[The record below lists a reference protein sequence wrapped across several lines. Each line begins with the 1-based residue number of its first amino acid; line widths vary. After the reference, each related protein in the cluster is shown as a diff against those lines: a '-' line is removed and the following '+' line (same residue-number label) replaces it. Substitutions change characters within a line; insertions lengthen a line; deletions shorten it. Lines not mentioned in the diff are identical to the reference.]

1 MLLKK
6 CRRTLLACAVGLA
19 LVPAA
24 SQACTRAVFLGDN
37 GQVIT
42 GRSMDWKRDVATN
55 LWIFP
60 RGEKRNGETGPSAI
74 EWTSKYGSVI
84 ASGYDIAS
92 TDGVNE
98 KGLNVNLLWLPES
111 DYPAP
116 QKGDK
121 TMSLSLWGQYMLDS
135 YASVAEAVAA
145 LEKNPFVVV
154 TDTMPDEARLAKLHL
169 SMSDASGD
177 SAIIEYVDG
186 KQRIHHSRDYQVMT
200 NSPLYDEQLAIK
212 DYWQQVGGFNM
223 LPGTSRGADR
233 FARASFYISAVPR
246 NVGADQAVASV
257 LSVMR
262 SVSTPYGMSVPDQ
275 PNNSSTRWRTLFDHQ
290 RGLYYFDSVM
300 SPSTF
305 WVDINKIDF
314 SAENGKVMK
323 LDLGPEASKVYAGE
337 ALEHFKPAKP
347 FPFLGV
353 KLPAI

>member
-1 MLLKK
+1 
-6 CRRTLLACAVGLA
+6 
-19 LVPAA
+19 
-24 SQACTRAVFLGDN
+24 
-37 GQVIT
+37 
-42 GRSMDWKRDVATN
+42 
-55 LWIFP
+55 
-60 RGEKRNGETGPSAI
+60 
-74 EWTSKYGSVI
+74 
-84 ASGYDIAS
+84 
-92 TDGVNE
+92 
-98 KGLNVNLLWLPES
+98 
-111 DYPAP
+111 
-116 QKGDK
+116 
-121 TMSLSLWGQYMLDS
+121 MSLSLWGQYMLDN